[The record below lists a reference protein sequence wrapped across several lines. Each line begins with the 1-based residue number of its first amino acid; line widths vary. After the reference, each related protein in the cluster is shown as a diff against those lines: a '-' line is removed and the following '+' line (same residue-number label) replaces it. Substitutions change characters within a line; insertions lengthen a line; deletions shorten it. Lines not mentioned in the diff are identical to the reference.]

1 VHSNSALLRRAS
13 RRNARGTRLAALW
26 RVCDPRIGRNDRDPT
41 ERPQKEGSMN
51 KAISLHLP
59 LVAVMAAAL
68 LLAAVPAATA
78 DDASAL
84 WSKNCASC
92 HGQDGK
98 GKTKMGEKLK
108 VRDLTDAAV
117 KAKLDKTKVEDSMKK
132 GVKGDEGDKLVMKA
146 FSDKLSDAD
155 IKALTD
161 YTLSLK

>member
-1 VHSNSALLRRAS
+1 
-13 RRNARGTRLAALW
+13 
-26 RVCDPRIGRNDRDPT
+26 
-41 ERPQKEGSMN
+41 
-51 KAISLHLP
+51 
-59 LVAVMAAAL
+59 
-68 LLAAVPAATA
+68 
-78 DDASAL
+78 
-84 WSKNCASC
+84 
-92 HGQDGK
+92 
-98 GKTKMGEKLK
+98 MGEKLK